1 MTVMMKEEKRMDR
14 TTKTYLEVY
23 QEFISGYKEYKM
35 EKKTSDEM
43 EKTRNVLK

>member
-23 QEFISGYKEYKM
+23 EEFINGYKEYKM
-35 EKKTSDEM
+35 EKQAAIKTD
-43 EKTRNVLK
+43 KTRNALK